1 MTAWQR
7 FTILAILGVG
17 LGGTGLNP
25 MQPGIPPAA
34 AAQFEQMEVDQSRY
48 IVLAAPAGDL
58 GYKLMIFEQIQDSRP
73 CWSESGSN
81 PSTVEPLLLTFDFT
95 GICSRAVDSNG
106 YSVRT
111 AGQDL
116 GLEYSLRLVQ
126 QGNRL
131 VLIAASNRDRN
142 AQIAIGDTQ
151 GLPTGFSRIVLYPG
165 WRLTRRAFNGRQV
178 GHLYLTHD
186 QPMQTLLASAPR
198 LTHSPVAAVP
208 PLPTAPVPPRPAPPA
223 SSHAEAVIPVPTLP
237 PTAPNVPVPA
247 TLPRTVSTVPRSA
260 NAEATG
266 VPSAGPVLSGTLP
279 PPPPPIP
286 ASSSSLPANNTGNMG
301 GTASTPRSVVVPT
314 EAASQAAS
322 QSVLASSS
330 RASSRASGSSVT
342 ASATPVPRS
351 VPQASPAAPVR
362 VPSTSTSNGAL
373 LRPRASRSGSS
384 QSPRTTNQPAAP
396 TPAESVAAVPVSVE
410 EAVEDAVY
418 QVIVLAET
426 QDLQNRVKELAPS
439 AFVTTLNGQNVMQA
453 GVFRDRQEADRLQ
466 QRLSRAGLPTAV
478 IPVR

>member
-1 MTAWQR
+1 
-7 FTILAILGVG
+7 
-17 LGGTGLNP
+17 
-25 MQPGIPPAA
+25 MQPGMPLAA

-95 GICSRAVDSNG
+95 GICSRAIDSNG

-142 AQIAIGDTQ
+142 AQIAIGDTR

-198 LTHSPVAAVP
+198 LTHSSVTAVST
-208 PLPTAPVPPRPAPPA
+208 LPTAPVPPRSTPAP
-223 SSHAEAVIPVPTLP
+223 SVSNDVEAVIPVPTLP
-237 PTAPNVPVPA
+237 PAALNGTVPA
-247 TLPRTVSTVPRSA
+247 TPPRTVSTVPRSA

-266 VPSAGPVLSGTLP
+266 VPSAAGPILSGALP
-279 PPPPPIP
+279 PPPPPVAVP
-286 ASSSSLPANNTGNMG
+286 SDSLPANNTGTMG
-301 GTASTPRSVVVPT
+301 GTVSTPRSVVVPT
-314 EAASQAAS
+314 EAASQP
-322 QSVLASSS
+322 VLASSS
-330 RASSRASGSSVT
+330 STSGSSAPV
-342 ASATPVPRS
+342 SATPVPR
-351 VPQASPAAPVR
+351 VPQTTPAAPVR
-362 VPSTSTSNGAL
+362 VPSPSTSNGAL
-373 LRPRASRSGSS
+373 LRPRASRSTAPQSNSS
-384 QSPRTTNQPAAP
+384 ENRSVAP
-396 TPAESVAAVPVSVE
+396 TPSPEPVATAPVSVVE
-410 EAVEDAVY
+410 EAVDAVY